1 MKTFTEEILLPG
13 PPDAAIKQDPP
24 CPVFGTCGG
33 CAYQHISYDEE
44 LELKARGLKTFL
56 DNNLGLGSEIFESIL
71 ASPEAYHYRSRI
83 DLSLRRFKDG
93 TLKAGFQRPERHTLV
108 PVEACSIARRE
119 ITDRIPEVVREASAK
134 LPEDYKTANLVI
146 KTGDDGRV
154 FWGGIGRR
162 SLEMKEA
169 DYLWTEIRG
178 VRIFYSLSTFFQ
190 ANLGILP
197 GLMDRIEET
206 GVIREDCA
214 FLDLYAG
221 VGLFGLSFAR
231 KAAKVVMI
239 EECPSSSRI
248 ASYNVAYHGLKH
260 VEVRQGKLET
270 EFGPALESAQG
281 LKTVALVDPPRRGL
295 SPRAAAFLCEAGSL
309 LDSLFYLSCHPE
321 SLARDLAVFLEK
333 GWRVEKVM
341 PLDFFPRTP
350 HLETLV
356 LMKSPGGGR

>member
-1 MKTFTEEILLPG
+1 MKTFTEEIFLPG
-13 PPDAAIKQDPP
+13 PPAEAAKQDPP

-33 CAYQHISYDEE
+33 CAYQHIAYEEE
-44 LELKARGLKTFL
+44 LELKERGLRTFL
-56 DNNLGLGSEIFESIL
+56 YTSLGLSAGVFAPIL
-71 ASPEAYHYRSRI
+71 PSPDAYHYRSRI

-119 ITDRIPEVVREASAK
+119 ITERIPEVVREASGK
-134 LPEDYKTANLVI
+134 LPGDYKTANLVI

-154 FWGGIGRR
+154 FWGGIGRK
-162 SLEMKEA
+162 SLEMKET

-178 VRIFYSLSTFFQ
+178 MRIFYSLATFFQ

-206 GVIREDCA
+206 GVITEDCA

-221 VGLFGLSFAR
+221 VGLFGLCFAR
-231 KAAKVVMI
+231 KAAKVIMI
-239 EECPSSSRI
+239 EECPSSTRI

-260 VEVRQGKLET
+260 THVRAGKLEA
-270 EFGPALESAQG
+270 EFGPALEFAQG
-281 LKTVALVDPPRRGL
+281 LRTVALVDPPRRGL
-295 SPRAAAFLCEAGSL
+295 SPQAAAFLSGAGFV

-321 SLARDLAVFLEK
+321 SLARDLTVFLEK
-333 GWRVEKVM
+333 GWRVEKIM

-356 LMKSPGGGR
+356 LMKSPGGEG